1 MIKTYLAYFFL
12 GHGIHEQQIR
22 KIHVNTFSPNENNA
36 EVFSW
41 GGGTFFHSLGSC
53 SPRNADFIS
62 AVTFHFHELLTT
74 CGRGPDCGRVRL
86 NHTQPP
92 ATGAVQ

>member
-22 KIHVNTFSPNENNA
+22 KIHVNTFTNENNA

-41 GGGTFFHSLGSC
+41 GGGTFFTHSVVVALEMPILYLLLLSIFT
-53 SPRNADFIS
+53 SYLLLVVEAQT
-62 AVTFHFHELLTT
+62 AVEF
-74 CGRGPDCGRVRL
+74 D
-86 NHTQPP
+86 
-92 ATGAVQ
+92 